1 MTSVSVSGLTS
12 TVSVTTDDNKT
23 VVVPVPV
30 TTVITAT
37 TAGPQGAK
45 GDKGE
50 PSDLGSGTDLSI
62 TNRTSTTLIVA
73 SSTGLDATV
82 PAVSTTLSGL
92 MSADD
97 KLKLDDIDSDI
108 AALAIALS

>member
-1 MTSVSVSGLTS
+1 MTTVSVSGLTS

-45 GDKGE
+45 GE
-50 PSDLGSGTDLSI
+50 PGDLGSGTDLSI
-62 TNRTSTTLIVA
+62 TNRTSTTLIMA